1 METKDYSPETEITEY
16 WLVLKRRWR
25 LVAAVILA
33 SVGLSGLAL
42 FLRKP
47 EYQATGMLLFK
58 SDRISSLTKVGEKI
72 GDLESVMREGNP
84 LQTQAVIVNSRPIL
98 SKVIQTLN
106 LKDERGKNLDPESLK
121 VKVEPIVG
129 TDILSISYTSKRPN
143 LAASVINQVMKAY
156 VENNTQSNREQV
168 FAAREFINKQLP
180 QNKQELENAAE
191 TLRLFKT
198 RNKTI
203 QLSEEASTSIQ
214 NIAQIDAEMNQAQT
228 ALADLSAQE
237 TQIRSELKLSGQ
249 QPLEVASLS
258 QIPGVQDILG
268 EMQKVQA
275 KLVTEKARYTDEHPT
290 VVNLKNQEAN
300 LNGLL
305 LSRIQQVLGSQKMK
319 QVLGSQQKI
328 SLGNLQIGKIK
339 EDLTN
344 QFVRLQAQR
353 QGLES
358 KIKTLS
364 NLRANYKQRVEVL
377 PYLEKQQGYL
387 DRRLLVAQKNYE
399 NLMARLEE
407 IQVAER
413 QTVGNAKVIQFAE
426 VPKAPFLSKITLLL
440 AVGGLFG
447 GLTLGV
453 ASAFLVDV
461 IDRSL
466 KTVKEAEKLFGYTL
480 IGLIPT
486 FETKNALAPANLM
499 QDGVSDRV
507 IVETLPPTMIHQA
520 YQMLQANLNFVSRGE
535 GTSEVAANLA
545 SITAHTKGQF
555 LLVDADT
562 RQQSQHHRWDSIGN
576 VSHKKARK
584 IVITSSVPGE
594 GKSEVAAN
602 LAATLAQTER
612 RVLLVD
618 ADMRRPSQHHIWGLI
633 DSVGLSNIIVDR
645 EEFHQCKQ
653 TVTKNL
659 AVLTAGM
666 LPPNPLALIDCD
678 RMTAVIEM
686 FSHSYDYIV
695 FDTPPLAGAADAAV
709 LGKMVDG
716 VLLVVRPG
724 VVNSPSANAAKLL
737 LERSEAN
744 ILGIIA
750 NGVNINKDDSYFYY
764 SDSRSGQGVTK
775 T

>member
-1 METKDYSPETEITEY
+1 METQDYSPETEIKEY

-25 LVAAVILA
+25 LIAAVILA
-33 SVGLSGLAL
+33 SAGLAGLAL
-42 FLRKP
+42 FLRQP

-84 LQTQAVIVNSRPIL
+84 LQTQAIIVNSRPIL
-98 SKVIQTLN
+98 SKVIHDLS

-121 VKVEPIVG
+121 VKVEPILG
-129 TDILSISYTSKRPN
+129 TDILSVSYISRRPE
-143 LAASVINQVMKAY
+143 LAASVINQLMKAY
-156 VENNTQSNREQV
+156 VDNNTQSNREQV

-180 QNKQELENAAE
+180 QTKQELENAAE
-191 TLRLFKT
+191 ALRLFKT

-203 QLSEEASTSIQ
+203 QLPEEATTSIR
-214 NIAQIDAEMNQAQT
+214 NIAQIDADMNQAQT
-228 ALADLSAQE
+228 MLADLSTQE

-268 EMQKVQA
+268 ELQKAQT
-275 KLVTEKARYTDEHPT
+275 KLVTEKARYTDENPA

-300 LNGLL
+300 LNALL
-305 LSRIQQVLGSQKMK
+305 ISRVKQALGSQKME

-328 SLGNLQIGKIK
+328 PFGKLQIGKIK
-339 EDLTN
+339 EDLVN
-344 QFVRLQAQR
+344 QFIRLQAQR
-353 QGLES
+353 QGLQS

-377 PYLEKQQGYL
+377 PSLEKQQGYL
-387 DRRLLVAQKNYE
+387 DRRVLVAQKNYE

-426 VPKAPFLSKITLLL
+426 VPKEPFLSKIILLL
-440 AVGGLFG
+440 AVGGIFG
-447 GLTLGV
+447 GLTLGL
-453 ASAFLVDV
+453 ASAFFVDL
-461 IDRSL
+461 IDKSL

-486 FETKNALAPANLM
+486 FETKNALAPANTL
-499 QDGVSDRV
+499 QDGVSERV
-507 IVETLPPTMIHQA
+507 IVETLPPTVIHQA
-520 YQMLQANLNFVSRGE
+520 YQMLQANLNFSSCGE
-535 GTSEVAANLA
+535 STSAVTANLA
-545 SITAHTKGQF
+545 SIAAQTKGQF
-555 LLVDADT
+555 LLMDADIH
-562 RQQSQHHRWDSIGN
+562 QQSQHHSWVPGN

-584 IVITSSVPGE
+584 IVVTSSISGE

-602 LAATLAQTER
+602 LAAVLAQTER

-618 ADMRRPSQHHIWGLI
+618 ADMRQPSQHHIWGLN
-633 DSVGLSNIIVDR
+633 DSVGLSNVIVDR
-645 EEFHQCKQ
+645 EKFHQCKQ

-659 AVLTAGM
+659 SVLTAGV
-666 LPPNPLALIDCD
+666 LPSNPLALIDCD
-678 RMTAVIEM
+678 RMISLIDL
-686 FSHSYDYIV
+686 FSQSYDYIV
-695 FDTPPLAGAADAAV
+695 FDTPPLTGAADAAV

-716 VLLVVRPG
+716 ILLVVRPG
-724 VVNSPSANAAKLL
+724 VVNSASATAAKSL
-737 LERSEAN
+737 LERSKAN

-750 NGVNINKDDSYFYY
+750 NGVNTKKDDSYFYY
-764 SDSRSGQGVTK
+764 
-775 T
+775 

>member
-1 METKDYSPETEITEY
+1 METQDYSPETDIKEY

-25 LVAAVILA
+25 IVAAVIIA

-58 SDRISSLTKVGEKI
+58 SDRSSSLTKVGEKI

-84 LQTQAVIVNSRPIL
+84 LQTQAIIVNSRPIL
-98 SKVIQTLN
+98 LKVIHDLY
-106 LKDERGKNLDPESLK
+106 LKDDRGKNLNPESLK
-121 VKVEPIVG
+121 VKVEPIIG
-129 TDILSISYTSKRPN
+129 TDILSVSYISKRPD

-156 VENNTQSNREQV
+156 VDNNTQSNREQV
-168 FAAREFINKQLP
+168 FAAGEFIKKQLP

-191 TLRLFKT
+191 ALRLFKT
-198 RNKTI
+198 QNKTI
-203 QLSEEASTSIQ
+203 QLTEEASTSIR

-228 ALADLSAQE
+228 MLADVSAQE

-268 EMQKVQA
+268 ELQRVQT
-275 KLVTEKARYTDEHPT
+275 KLVTEKARYTDDNPT
-290 VVNLKNQEAN
+290 IVNLKNQEAN
-300 LNGLL
+300 LNVLL
-305 LSRIQQVLGSQKMK
+305 RSRVQQALGSQKME

-328 SLGNLQIGKIK
+328 PLGNLQIGKIK
-339 EDLTN
+339 ENLTN
-344 QFVRLQAQR
+344 QFVNLQAQR

-377 PYLEKQQGYL
+377 PSLEKQQGYL
-387 DRRLLVAQKNYE
+387 DRRLVVAQKNYE
-399 NLMARLEE
+399 NLLARLEE

-426 VPKAPFLSKITLLL
+426 VPKEPFLSKITLLL
-440 AVGGLFG
+440 VAGGLFG

-453 ASAFLVDV
+453 ASAFFVDV

-486 FETKNALAPANLM
+486 FEIKNALAPANLTK
-499 QDGVSDRV
+499 DGVSDRV
-507 IVETLPPTMIHQA
+507 IVETSPPTVIHQA
-520 YQMLQANLNFVSRGE
+520 YQMLQANLNFSSRGE
-535 GTSEVAANLA
+535 GASAVATNLA
-545 SITAHTKGQF
+545 SITAQTKGQF

-562 RQQSQHHRWDSIGN
+562 RQQSQHREWVPGN

-584 IVITSSVPGE
+584 IVVTSSVSGE

-602 LAATLAQTER
+602 LAAVLAQSER

-618 ADMRRPSQHHIWGLI
+618 ADMRQPSQHHIWGLI
-633 DSVGLSNIIVDR
+633 DSVGLSNVIVDR
-645 EEFHQCKQ
+645 EKFYQCKHK
-653 TVTKNL
+653 VTKNL
-659 AVLTAGM
+659 SVLTAGM
-666 LPPNPLALIDCD
+666 LPPNPLALIDGD
-678 RMTAVIEM
+678 RMTSLIDL
-686 FSHSYDYIV
+686 FSQSYDYIV
-695 FDTPPLAGAADAAV
+695 FDTPPLTGAADAAV

-724 VVNSPSANAAKLL
+724 VVNSASATAAKLL
-737 LERSEAN
+737 LERSEAK

-750 NGVNINKDDSYFYY
+750 NGVNIKKDDSYFYC
-764 SDSRSGQGVTK
+764 SDSRGRSDVIET
-775 T
+775 